1 MKRSNEFWNGKVVI
15 LDNGHGNNT
24 TGKRSPDNSFFEW
37 EWNRMFVKKL
47 KFELELLGYKVFA
60 IVDEDNDIGLSV
72 RANRANNIIKEYGS
86 NNCIFLSIHAN
97 ASGNGSKW
105 MNATGWS
112 VYTTKG
118 QNNSDRLA
126 ECLCNACE
134 DLGIKLRKDTS
145 DDDKDYEENFT
156 VIYKTNC
163 PAVLVENMFYDS
175 MSDLAFLQSDNGIEQ
190 LINLHIMGIQNYFGE
205 PVSIIKG

>member
-175 MSDLAFLQSDNGIEQ
+175 MSDLAFLQSENGIEQ

>member
-1 MKRSNEFWNGKVVI
+1 MKKSNEFWNGKVVI

-47 KFELELLGYKVFA
+47 KFELETLGYKVFA

-72 RANRANNIIKEYGS
+72 RADRANNIIKEYGS

-175 MSDLAFLQSDNGIEQ
+175 ISDLEFLQSENGVEQ

>member
-1 MKRSNEFWNGKVVI
+1 MKKSNEFWNGKVVI

-24 TGKRSPDNSFFEW
+24 TGKRSPYNSFFEC

-47 KFELELLGYKVFA
+47 KFELELLGYKVFS
-60 IVDEDNDIGLSV
+60 IVDEDSDIGLSV
-72 RANRANNIIKEYGS
+72 RADRANNIIKEYGS

-145 DDDKDYEENFT
+145 DDDKDYEKNFT

-175 MSDLAFLQSDNGIEQ
+175 ISDLEFLQSENGIEQ

>member
-47 KFELELLGYKVFA
+47 KFELELLGYRVFA

-86 NNCIFLSIHAN
+86 NNCIFISIHAN

-134 DLGIKLRKDTS
+134 DLGIKLRKDIS

-175 MSDLAFLQSDNGIEQ
+175 MSDLAFLQSENGIEQ